1 MVDDPS
7 GYVDVLLSDTK
18 KRRAAE
24 RGFKKRLA
32 GYAAKPVLADDDAIP
47 EPALTLEEVIA
58 ELERDRLFA
67 ILEDLVLWEN
77 TTSEAVLQQARDEI
91 WQSWRS
97 LADGSPLSFAAL
109 WERWDKGGD
118 FLVSFTIVTTAASP
132 GLVDIH
138 HRQPAIID
146 PDRFDDWLNPTSPT
160 PRLLDMV
167 REPYGGPYD
176 NSLHESL

>member
-1 MVDDPS
+1 MRS
-7 GYVDVLLSDTK
+7 GRV
-18 KRRAAE
+18 
-24 RGFKKRLA
+24 G
-32 GYAAKPVLADDDAIP
+32 G
-47 EPALTLEEVIA
+47 
-58 ELERDRLFA
+58 
-67 ILEDLVLWEN
+67 
-77 TTSEAVLQQARDEI
+77 
-91 WQSWRS
+91 RS
-97 LADGSPLSFAAL
+97 RTDHRYRSPRCG
-109 WERWDKGGD
+109 ERWDKGGD